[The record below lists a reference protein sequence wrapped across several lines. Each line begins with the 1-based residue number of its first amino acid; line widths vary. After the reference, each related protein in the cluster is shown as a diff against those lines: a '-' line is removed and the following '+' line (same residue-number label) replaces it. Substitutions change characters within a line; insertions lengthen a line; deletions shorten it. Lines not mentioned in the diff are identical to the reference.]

1 MKISTLLRF
10 LSCAFVATALS
21 VNVFGQTELGRIKAA
36 RVQGEVKKLNASAE
50 SPLKDG
56 DDVVQTDT
64 IVTGKG
70 ASVVLV
76 FANGSSVRLG
86 SESRLSIDQFLMDP
100 LDAPITNPG
109 ALKEEPS
116 KSKTTLNL
124 TYGEMVGDVK
134 KLNSSSSYSIK
145 TPVGAAGI
153 RGTIY
158 RIVYRPSSDGK
169 AFFQIQTAEGLVVM
183 EGVTNTDVPVAEGK
197 EVIVEIDTEK
207 PEEAKVQT
215 KDISPADAAVIT
227 SASQELVQTL
237 QNATIDPTPPTPPP
251 AENKE
256 ETPPPPPPPPPV
268 QDSPDLTPGS
278 GKA

>member
-21 VNVFGQTELGRIKAA
+21 LNAVAQTALGQIRAA
-36 RVQGEVKKLNASAE
+36 RVQGEVQKISDGGQAVA
-50 SPLKDG
+50 LKDG
-56 DDVVQTDT
+56 DLVVQSDS
-64 IVTGKG
+64 VATGKG

-76 FANGSSVRLG
+76 FQNGSSVRLG
-86 SESRLSIDQFLMDP
+86 PDSRLKIEDFLMDP
-100 LDAPITNPG
+100 LDEPISNPS

-124 TYGEMVGDVK
+124 SYGEMVGDVK

-158 RIVYRPSSDGK
+158 RIVFRPSSDGK

-183 EGVTNTDVPVAEGK
+183 EGVANVANVEVGENK
-197 EVIVEIDTEK
+197 EVVVEIDTEK
-207 PEEAKVQT
+207 PGPPVVTT
-215 KDISPADAAVIT
+215 KDISPADAAIIK
-227 SASQELVQTL
+227 AAAQELVQTL
-237 QNATIDPTPPTPPP
+237 QNTTIDNAPPTPPQ
-251 AENKE
+251 E
-256 ETPPPPPPPPPV
+256 EKKDETLPPPPDKPV
-268 QDSPDLTPGS
+268 DILTPLT
-278 GKA
+278 GKS

>member
-10 LSCAFVATALS
+10 LTCAFVATALS
-21 VNVFGQTELGRIKAA
+21 VNAFGQTELGRIKAA
-36 RVQGEVKKLNASAE
+36 RVQGEVKKLNAAAAE
-50 SPLKDG
+50 APLKDG

-70 ASVVLV
+70 GSVVLV

-86 SESRLSIDQFLMDP
+86 SESRLSIDEFLMDP

-124 TYGEMVGDVK
+124 SYGEMVGDVK

-183 EGVTNTDVPVAEGK
+183 EGVTTTDVPVAEGK

-215 KDISPADAAVIT
+215 KDISPADAAIIT
-227 SASQELVQTL
+227 AASQEIVQTL
-237 QNATIDPTPPTPPP
+237 QDATIDPTPPPPPP
-251 AENKE
+251 AEKNE
-256 ETPPPPPPPPPV
+256 ETPPPPPPPV